1 MSFQPLP
8 NTPPNPDD
16 FRPEN
21 FKKKSGVRDYLIY
34 LVVLVILLGVGGG
47 AYYYYTRSPAEQR
60 ELKAKLDRAVGNDAA
75 AANAK
80 EGKVKRKQLDL
91 GGVLEGETE
100 AVDAAAPERKT
111 VAPKAEAVSAYGG
124 GGQSLVL
131 ASDNAQLPKPRP
143 EFIKFVESLKVSGVL
158 QGNPAKAMISGRM
171 FRVGA
176 VIDPELGVSFVGVDS
191 VQKFLILRDKTGAE
205 LHLTY

>member
-1 MSFQPLP
+1 MPSQPLP
-8 NTPPNPDD
+8 TTPPNPDD

-21 FKKKSGVRDYLIY
+21 FKKKSGFRDYVIY
-34 LVVLVILLGVGGG
+34 LVVLVVVLGAGGG

-60 ELKAKLDRAVGNDAA
+60 DLKAKLDRAVGKDVA

-100 AVDAAAPERKT
+100 AVDAAPERKI
-111 VAPKAEAVSAYGG
+111 VAQKAEAVSAYGG

-131 ASDNAQLPKPRP
+131 TSDNAQLPKPQP

-158 QGNPAKAMISGRM
+158 QGSPAKAMISGRM

-176 VIDPELGVSFVGVDS
+176 VIDSELGVNFVGVDS